1 VNTSWAV
8 STFEPIYGPFL
19 REAMRGAKR
28 SNAFLDFLTDSGVSA
43 ASTRQLSDMM
53 GTGMEN
59 AYEDEEHM
67 F

>member
-1 VNTSWAV
+1 
-8 STFEPIYGPFL
+8 
-19 REAMRGAKR
+19 MRRAKR
-28 SNAFLDFLTDSGVSA
+28 LNVFLDFLTDSGVSA

-53 GTGMEN
+53 GMSMEN